1 MADYGIPLADQ
12 TKLSGGFSTP
22 PLPSTQPQ
30 LAPTQP
36 PITAET
42 EQKARAGQQFAWAP
56 DQNKQVTGIQ
66 DTRDTEFRGRAA
78 RVAINQATEQ
88 TKAQTEQVKAQ
99 IVVVEGEIAQLNAQI
114 SDLNGQISGLNS
126 QASSIE
132 GQIGG
137 VMAEAQKYQAQT
149 VAAPAPTSQP
159 APYQSQGALASN
171 VRDISSEVANSQE
184 YVSLYNFYANEFM
197 PKMWKAEEEAL
208 REINAYKIRNGNLP
222 DGVVRS
228 ARAKYGAKYG
238 VNILGEGQQPDGR
251 VQRYNELSRM
261 TNGVQPN
268 VKIDQ
273 SKALSDHDA
282 WVKSTGGDWRGWQAG
297 DYSRYG
303 Y

>member
-36 PITAET
+36 PITAEA

-56 DQNKQVTGIQ
+56 DQNKQATGIQ
-66 DTRDTEFRGRAA
+66 DTRDSEFRGRAA

-132 GQIGG
+132 GQISSVQSSVQTQPSAGSFVPSAANPNVNADGWTRQDLINQQIAKTTPIQIPANRYGVGEFVNSEGRLFKSDGTTWQELEPTTKQVKSGG
-137 VMAEAQKYQAQT
+137 ASGNNYQA
-149 VAAPAPTSQP
+149 
-159 APYQSQGALASN
+159 
-171 VRDISSEVANSQE
+171 
-184 YVSLYNFYANEFM
+184 
-197 PKMWKAEEEAL
+197 
-208 REINAYKIRNGNLP
+208 
-222 DGVVRS
+222 
-228 ARAKYGAKYG
+228 
-238 VNILGEGQQPDGR
+238 
-251 VQRYNELSRM
+251 
-261 TNGVQPN
+261 PN
-268 VKIDQ
+268 Q
-273 SKALSDHDA
+273 
-282 WVKSTGGDWRGWQAG
+282 
-297 DYSRYG
+297 
-303 Y
+303 